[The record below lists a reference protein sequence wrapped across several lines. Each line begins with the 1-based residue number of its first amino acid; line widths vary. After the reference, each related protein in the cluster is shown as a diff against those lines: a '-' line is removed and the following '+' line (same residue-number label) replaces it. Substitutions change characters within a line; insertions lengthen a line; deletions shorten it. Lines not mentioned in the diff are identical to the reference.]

1 VAENDYL
8 SHKKSLMR
16 SFEHS
21 SKWVMTPLVNRYD
34 KELSKAIV
42 QRACKEHE
50 TLIHQLP
57 FIGGK
62 KNRWT
67 ADLLESAQILALFRA
82 MQAYGKTPSETAE
95 VLYEGMQIRLGQY
108 PRFLLRLIGRWQF
121 SSLFL
126 KTLQHQAAETHKR
139 QYPDDFVAEV
149 VIGDGK
155 EFDWGIDF
163 TECAIQKFYRV
174 QNALEFLPYV
184 CRLDYLT
191 SAAFGI
197 GLVRTKT
204 LAKGNGRCNPRLKRG
219 RETKWDEQSV

>member
-1 VAENDYL
+1 MSENYYL
-8 SHKKSLMR
+8 SQKKNLMP
-16 SFEHS
+16 SFEHA
-21 SKWVMTPLVNRYD
+21 SKWVTMPLTKRYGE
-34 KELSKAIV
+34 ELSQAIV
-42 QRACKEHE
+42 QHARNEYE
-50 TLIHQLP
+50 SLIPLIP

-67 ADLLESAQILALFRA
+67 ADLLESVHILALFRA
-82 MQAYGKTPSETAE
+82 MQAYGKTPNETAE
-95 VLYEGMQIRLGQY
+95 VLYEGMQLRLAQY

-121 SSLFL
+121 STLFL

-139 QYPDDFVAEV
+139 SFPNNFAAEV

-155 EFDWGIDF
+155 EFDWGIGF
-163 TECAIQKFYRV
+163 TECAIQKFYRA

-204 LAKGNGRCNPRLKRG
+204 LANGDERCNPRLKQS
-219 RETKWDEQSV
+219 RETTWDEHSV

>member
-1 VAENDYL
+1 
-8 SHKKSLMR
+8 M
-16 SFEHS
+16 
-21 SKWVMTPLVNRYD
+21 MPLVNRYG

-42 QRACKEHE
+42 QHAHKEYE
-50 TLIHQLP
+50 TLIPQIP

-67 ADLLESAQILALFRA
+67 ADLLESAHILALFRA

-95 VLYEGMQIRLGQY
+95 VLYEGMQIRLAQY

-121 SSLFL
+121 SNLFL
-126 KTLQHQAAETHKR
+126 KTLQHQAAVTHKR
-139 QYPDDFVAEV
+139 AFPNNFVAEV

-163 TECAIQKFYRV
+163 TECAIQKFFRA
-174 QNALEFLPYV
+174 QNVLEFLPYV

-204 LAKGNGRCNPRLKRG
+204 LATGDERCNPRLKQD
-219 RETKWDEQSV
+219 RETKWDEHSV

>member
-1 VAENDYL
+1 MSEHYYL
-8 SHKKSLMR
+8 SQKKSLMR
-16 SFEHS
+16 SFERS
-21 SKWVMTPLVNRYD
+21 SKWVMTPLANRYG

-42 QRACKEHE
+42 QHARNEYE
-50 TLIHQLP
+50 TLIPQIP

-67 ADLLESAQILALFRA
+67 TDLLESAQILALFRA
-82 MQAYGKTPSETAE
+82 MHAYGQTPSETAD
-95 VLYEGMQIRLGQY
+95 VLYEGMRIRLAQY
-108 PRFLLRLIGRWQF
+108 PRFLLRFIGRWQF
-121 SSLFL
+121 SNLFL
-126 KTLQHQAAETHKR
+126 KTLQHQAAVTHTR
-139 QYPDDFVAEV
+139 SCPDDFVAEV

-163 TECAIQKFYRV
+163 TECAIEKFYRA

-204 LAKGNGRCNPRLKRG
+204 LANGDERCNPRLKQG
-219 RETKWDEQSV
+219 RETQWNERSV

>member
-1 VAENDYL
+1 MSENYYL
-8 SHKKSLMR
+8 SQKKSLMGSLER
-16 SFEHS
+16 V
-21 SKWVMTPLVNRYD
+21 SKWVMRPLVKRYGE
-34 KELSKAIV
+34 ELSQAIV
-42 QRACKEHE
+42 QHARKDYE
-50 TLIHQLP
+50 TLIPDIP

-62 KNRWT
+62 RNRWT
-67 ADLLESAQILALFRA
+67 GDLLESAQILALFRA

-95 VLYEGMQIRLGQY
+95 VLYEGMQIRLAQY

-126 KTLQHQAAETHKR
+126 KTLQHQAAETHKH
-139 QYPDDFVAEV
+139 QFPDNFVAEV

-163 TECAIQKFYRV
+163 TECAIQKFYTA
-174 QNALEFLPYV
+174 QNALQFLPYV

-191 SAAFGI
+191 SKAFGL

-204 LAKGNGRCNPRLKRG
+204 LANGDERCNPRLKQS
-219 RETKWDEQSV
+219 RETEWNERSV

>member
-1 VAENDYL
+1 MSENYYL
-8 SHKKSLMR
+8 SQKKSLMR
-16 SFEHS
+16 AFEHAI
-21 SKWVMTPLVNRYD
+21 KWVMMPLVNRYG

-42 QRACKEHE
+42 QHTRKGYE
-50 TLIHQLP
+50 TLIPQIP

-95 VLYEGMQIRLGQY
+95 VLYEGMQIRLAQY
-108 PRFLLRLIGRWQF
+108 PRFLLRLMGRCQF

-126 KTLQHQAAETHKR
+126 KTLQHQAAVTHKR
-139 QYPDDFVAEV
+139 AFPNNFVAEV

-163 TECAIQKFYRV
+163 TECAIHKFFRA

-191 SAAFGI
+191 STAFGI

-204 LAKGNGRCNPRLKRG
+204 LATGDERCNPRLKQG
-219 RETKWDEQSV
+219 RETKWDEHTV